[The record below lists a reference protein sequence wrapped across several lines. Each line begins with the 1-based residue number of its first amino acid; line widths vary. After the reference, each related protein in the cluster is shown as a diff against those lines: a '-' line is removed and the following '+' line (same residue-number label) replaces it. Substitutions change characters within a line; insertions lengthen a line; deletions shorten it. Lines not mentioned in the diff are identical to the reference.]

1 MQPALNQS
9 KIISQLNR
17 YLDWHNMPVRM
28 NKSGLCNG
36 LAAVYVKYA
45 LQGQLN
51 KFQTILNTIANL
63 TPNAEWNEDVY
74 SFAKDVAKSFMP
86 EEYDKTLNQ
95 LHSLATLDI
104 AGKKLTPAFDLAM
117 TTSDTNWIHILKEIA
132 LQEDEAMIVR
142 SVNHAVAISKKAG
155 NYIIYD
161 PNYRGGFKAFRSE
174 RDVIHELH
182 FNVFGYTGMLGFV
195 TDSLNLSDALSPMA
209 VPLELYGPL
218 GLHVQVVR
226 HPELNDTPR
235 SFPDPGGLFKKYLNT
250 GQAALSSAGDYG
262 ITNMFW
268 AILLDNKD
276 AVNALYAKGF
286 TNDRHLIPACLI
298 AVTMN
303 ATQVLPLFLSQIKKQ
318 SDILRLPEVF
328 MEVLGEGRQE
338 ALDILLKDSNG
349 RACFE
354 DIILMRGNAA
364 TYLNRAAAGGN
375 RDVLQYMLDAYQ
387 QDGAPPLD
395 EKAIAEKIL
404 AGNAI
409 GAAIGSKSIACV
421 NLLYQQLKKIPGQVN
436 NLVLLTH
443 LQLAIRANQLPM
455 VQFFVAEI
463 YKLPKYQGLLFE
475 AVKLSPSQ
483 VAKTDISI
491 LRLLQANHV
500 HFSPTTQAIIAR
512 KENDP
517 AASLTFLDR
526 LIYEITD
533 FIKEVLLKRDES
545 EENVRHFKTMKSG
558 LFKCQSPKT
567 DEEMVLCH
575 PSFLPEIGQRR

>member
-1 MQPALNQS
+1 
-9 KIISQLNR
+9 
-17 YLDWHNMPVRM
+17 M
-28 NKSGLCNG
+28 NKSGVCNG
-36 LAAVYVKYA
+36 LAAGYIKYA
-45 LQGQLN
+45 LQGQIDQ
-51 KFQTILNTIANL
+51 FQTILNTIANL
-63 TPNAEWNEDVY
+63 PPNAEWNEDVY

-95 LHSLATLDI
+95 LNNLATLDI
-104 AGKKLTPAFDLAM
+104 AGKKLAPAFDLAM
-117 TTSDTNWIHILKEIA
+117 TTSDTNWTQILKEIA
-132 LQEDEAMIVR
+132 LRDDEAMIVR

-174 RDVIHELH
+174 REVIHELH

-195 TDSLNLSDALSPMA
+195 TDSLDLSDALSPIA

-226 HPELNDTPR
+226 HPEQSNTPR
-235 SFPDPGGLFKKYLNT
+235 SFPDIGGLFEKYLNT
-250 GQAALSSAGDYG
+250 DQAALSSAGNYG

-286 TNDRHLIPACLI
+286 KNDRHLISACMVAA
-298 AVTMN
+298 AVN
-303 ATQVLPLFLSQIKKQ
+303 ATRVLPLFLSQIKKE
-318 SDILRLPEVF
+318 SDISHLPEVF
-328 MEVLGEGRQE
+328 MEALGEGRQE
-338 ALDILLKDSNG
+338 ALAILLQDSNG
-349 RACFE
+349 RTCFE

-364 TYLNRAAAGGN
+364 TYLHGAAAGGN

-387 QDGAPPLD
+387 QEGAPPLN

-409 GAAIGSKSIACV
+409 GAAIGSKSVACV
-421 NLLYQQLKKIPGQVN
+421 NLLYQQLKKIPGEIDD
-436 NLVLLTH
+436 LVLLTH
-443 LQLAIRANQLPM
+443 LLQAIRANQLPM
-455 VQFFVAEI
+455 VEFFIAEI
-463 YKLPKYQGLLFE
+463 HRLPECQELLFE
-475 AVKLSPSQ
+475 AVKLNPSL

-500 HFSPTTQAIIAR
+500 HFSPTAQAIIDK
-512 KENDP
+512 KESHP
-517 AASLTFLDR
+517 ASSLSFLDS

-533 FIKEVLLKRDES
+533 FIKEVLLKRDET
-545 EENVRHFKTMKSG
+545 EENIHRFKTMKSG
-558 LFKCQSPKT
+558 LFKHKSPKA
-567 DEEMVLCH
+567 DEAIEHSPLP
-575 PSFLPEIGQRR
+575 PSPEIGQPC